1 MIVYA
6 VLRAVG
12 RLALRWFYRDVE
24 AVGTERIPDRG
35 PVLLAS
41 NHPNALVDALV
52 IGCTLRRPVT
62 LTAKATLLGHPITR
76 ALLRMTGVVPLQRAS
91 DAQEVGPTKTSD
103 PSRNDIAFAAVLDVL
118 ESDGIVLLFPEGKSH
133 SDPSLAPLKT
143 GLARIALMAQDRGL
157 STVPIIPV
165 GLTFERKWQPRSR
178 VLMRVGAPIHTTQA
192 LPNEHN
198 TVAEITHAIDVGLR
212 DVTLNFETFEEAQR
226 VLAISS
232 TVAQV
237 FGEFRPLHTPDPP
250 LAVSVHIAQRIA
262 AVASRLPDLGT
273 SLRARI
279 VQFLERLDA
288 FEAVLASHDFAASDV
303 QMNTQMAAGVWFGVR
318 ETIIGVLGGPFAL
331 WGRINHWIPL
341 RIARTIAMKLS
352 RTADEPA
359 MNTII
364 AGAVAVMGFYVVQIA
379 VIAWQLGWAFAS
391 AYAVSLPLSATWDFR
406 YADRVRRGLARV
418 RTYVRLRR
426 NPELHQQLRAQVD
439 WLRSEATALDT
450 LIGQSIASPVSVA
463 LPPNVA
469 RA

>member
-6 VLRAVG
+6 VLRAIG

-91 DAQEVGPTKTSD
+91 DVQAVGTSKTTD
-103 PSRNDIAFAAVLDVL
+103 PSRNDTAFAAVLDVL

-143 GLARIALMAQDRGL
+143 GLARIALMARDRGL

-178 VLMRVGAPIHTTQA
+178 VLMRVGSPIHINRIV
-192 LPNEHN
+192 PNDRYG
-198 TVAEITHAIDVGLR
+198 VAEITHAIDVGLR
-212 DVTLNFETFEEAQR
+212 DVTLNFGTFEEAQR
-226 VLAISS
+226 VVAISS
-232 TVAQV
+232 TVAEV
-237 FGEFRPLHTPDPP
+237 LGEFRPLHTPDPP

-262 AVASRLPDLGT
+262 AVAARLPDLA
-273 SLRARI
+273 SPLRARI
-279 VQFLERLDA
+279 EQFLERLDA

-303 QMNTQMAAGVWFGVR
+303 QMSTQIAAGVWFGVR
-318 ETIIGVLGGPFAL
+318 ETAIGLLGGPFAL

-341 RIARTIAMKLS
+341 RIARAIAMKMS

-359 MNTII
+359 MNTIV
-364 AGAVAVMGFYVVQIA
+364 AGVVAVVGFYVIQIA
-379 VIAWQLGWAFAS
+379 VIAWQFGWAFAS

-406 YADRVRRGLARV
+406 YADRVHRGLARV
-418 RTYVRLRR
+418 RTYVRLRHDPR
-426 NPELHQQLRAQVD
+426 LHQQLHAQLD
-439 WLRSEATALDT
+439 WLRGEAVALDA
-450 LIGQSIASPVSVA
+450 LIGASIASPVSVA